1 MKLRGSWTSAMI
13 SSVSEIHLGLWKVNA
28 HFVLQKASEVENI
41 GVPDFGTNVIGQ
53 KSKHWRMQVG
63 WSQQA
68 DYLDPCVC
76 CDPFAT
82 RMNNS

>member
-1 MKLRGSWTSAMI
+1 MI

-53 KSKHWRMQVG
+53 NPNIEGCKWGGHNKQIIWIRV
-63 WSQQA
+63 
-68 DYLDPCVC
+68 
-76 CDPFAT
+76 FAVIHLLQKK
-82 RMNNS
+82 NHS